1 MNESFDHSLLDHE
14 DEINLL
20 KYLSRF
26 PDFVELGYENLEP
39 QTIANYLQEL
49 SGYFH
54 KFYSKCR
61 VITDDNELTMADLFQ
76 SETQFFIL
84 CLTTL
89 FTLINPIG
97 ITPLLVVMTERFSNE
112 ERINIAKK
120 GSLTAF
126 ITLILFAILGSFIFK
141 FFGITIEA
149 FQIMGG
155 ILFFRNGL
163 KMLDAKVG
171 RSRTTPAEQ
180 EESQESDDI
189 AISPIGIPLIAGPGA
204 ITATMLLS
212 SQTPQIYSYATIGL
226 SIMIV
231 LSFVYIILRNGDVL
245 ISVLGTSI
253 MRIIQRLMGLIL
265 LVIAV
270 QFIINGIVS
279 IITPLI

>member
-1 MNESFDHSLLDHE
+1 M
-14 DEINLL
+14 I
-20 KYLSRF
+20 
-26 PDFVELGYENLEP
+26 DF
-39 QTIANYLQEL
+39 I
-49 SGYFH
+49 H
-54 KFYSKCR
+54 
-61 VITDDNELTMADLFQ
+61 

-97 ITPLLVVMTERFSNE
+97 IAPLLVVMTERFSKD
-112 ERINIAKK
+112 ERVKIAKK
-120 GSLTAF
+120 GSATAL
-126 ITLILFAILGSFIFK
+126 ITLLLFAILGSLIFS

-163 KMLDAKVG
+163 RMLDAKVG

-212 SQTPQIYSYATIGL
+212 SQTPHIYSYLTLGF

-231 LSFVYIILRNGDVL
+231 LTFVYVILRNGDVL
-245 ISVLGTSI
+245 MKVLGTSI

-270 QFIINGIVS
+270 QFVINGTISV
-279 IITPLI
+279 IKPLL

>member
-1 MNESFDHSLLDHE
+1 M
-14 DEINLL
+14 I
-20 KYLSRF
+20 
-26 PDFVELGYENLEP
+26 
-39 QTIANYLQEL
+39 
-49 SGYFH
+49 
-54 KFYSKCR
+54 
-61 VITDDNELTMADLFQ
+61 DLIQ

-97 ITPLLVVMTERFSNE
+97 IAPLLMVMTERFSKDE
-112 ERINIAKK
+112 KVKIAKK
-120 GSLTAF
+120 GSATAL
-126 ITLILFAILGSFIFK
+126 ITLLLFAILGSLIFS
-141 FFGITIEA
+141 FFGITLEA

-163 KMLDAKVG
+163 RMLDAKVG

-212 SQTPQIYSYATIGL
+212 SQTPQIYSYLTLGL

-231 LSFVYIILRNGDVL
+231 LTFVYVILRNSDVL
-245 ISVLGTSI
+245 MKVLGTSI
-253 MRIIQRLMGLIL
+253 MRIIQRLMGLTL
-265 LVIAV
+265 LLIAV
-270 QFIINGIVS
+270 QFVINGTISV
-279 IITPLI
+279 IKPLL

>member
-1 MNESFDHSLLDHE
+1 M
-14 DEINLL
+14 I
-20 KYLSRF
+20 
-26 PDFVELGYENLEP
+26 DF
-39 QTIANYLQEL
+39 I
-49 SGYFH
+49 
-54 KFYSKCR
+54 
-61 VITDDNELTMADLFQ
+61 Q
-76 SETQFFIL
+76 SETQFFIF

-97 ITPLLVVMTERFSNE
+97 IAPLLVVMTERFTKN
-112 ERINIAKK
+112 ERIKIAKK
-120 GSLTAF
+120 GSATAL
-126 ITLILFAILGSFIFK
+126 ITLLLFAILGSLIFS

-163 KMLDAKVG
+163 RMLDAKVG

-212 SQTPQIYSYATIGL
+212 SQTPHIHSYLTIGL
-226 SIMIV
+226 SILIV
-231 LSFVYIILRNGDVL
+231 LAFVYIILRNGDFL
-245 ISVLGTSI
+245 MKVLGTSV

-270 QFIINGIVS
+270 QFVINGTVAVIK
-279 IITPLI
+279 PLF

>member
-1 MNESFDHSLLDHE
+1 M
-14 DEINLL
+14 I
-20 KYLSRF
+20 
-26 PDFVELGYENLEP
+26 DF
-39 QTIANYLQEL
+39 I
-49 SGYFH
+49 
-54 KFYSKCR
+54 
-61 VITDDNELTMADLFQ
+61 Q
-76 SETQFFIL
+76 SETQFFIF

-97 ITPLLVVMTERFSNE
+97 IAPLLVVMTERFTKN
-112 ERINIAKK
+112 ERIKIAKK
-120 GSLTAF
+120 GSATAL
-126 ITLILFAILGSFIFK
+126 ITLLLFAILGSLIFS

-163 KMLDAKVG
+163 RMLDAKVG

-212 SQTPQIYSYATIGL
+212 SQTPHIHSYLTIGL
-226 SIMIV
+226 SILIV
-231 LSFVYIILRNGDVL
+231 LAFVYIILRNGDVL
-245 ISVLGTSI
+245 MKVLGTSV

-270 QFIINGIVS
+270 QFVINGTVS
-279 IITPLI
+279 VIKPLF

>member
-1 MNESFDHSLLDHE
+1 M
-14 DEINLL
+14 I
-20 KYLSRF
+20 
-26 PDFVELGYENLEP
+26 DF
-39 QTIANYLQEL
+39 I
-49 SGYFH
+49 
-54 KFYSKCR
+54 
-61 VITDDNELTMADLFQ
+61 Q

-97 ITPLLVVMTERFSNE
+97 IAPLLMVMTERFSKD
-112 ERINIAKK
+112 ERVKIAKK
-120 GSLTAF
+120 GSATAL
-126 ITLILFAILGSFIFK
+126 ITLLLFAILGSLIFS
-141 FFGITIEA
+141 FFGITLEA

-163 KMLDAKVG
+163 RMLDAKVG

-180 EESQESDDI
+180 EESQESDEI

-212 SQTPQIYSYATIGL
+212 SQTPQVYSYFTLGI

-231 LSFVYIILRNGDVL
+231 LTFVYIILRNGDVL
-245 ISVLGTSI
+245 MRVLGTSI

-270 QFIINGIVS
+270 QFVINGTISV
-279 IITPLI
+279 IKPLL

>member
-1 MNESFDHSLLDHE
+1 M
-14 DEINLL
+14 I
-20 KYLSRF
+20 
-26 PDFVELGYENLEP
+26 
-39 QTIANYLQEL
+39 
-49 SGYFH
+49 
-54 KFYSKCR
+54 
-61 VITDDNELTMADLFQ
+61 DLIQ
-76 SETQFFIL
+76 SETQFFIF

-97 ITPLLVVMTERFSNE
+97 IAPLLVVMTERFNKNE
-112 ERINIAKK
+112 RVNIAKK
-120 GSLTAF
+120 GSVTALM
-126 ITLILFAILGSFIFK
+126 TLLLFAVLGSLIFS

-163 KMLDAKVG
+163 RMLEAKVG

-212 SQTPQIYSYATIGL
+212 SQTPHIHSYVTLGL
-226 SIMIV
+226 SILIV
-231 LSFVYIILRNGDVL
+231 LAFVYIILRNGDVL
-245 ISVLGTSI
+245 MRVLGTSV

-270 QFIINGIVS
+270 QFVINGTVAVIK
-279 IITPLI
+279 PLF

>member
-1 MNESFDHSLLDHE
+1 
-14 DEINLL
+14 
-20 KYLSRF
+20 
-26 PDFVELGYENLEP
+26 
-39 QTIANYLQEL
+39 
-49 SGYFH
+49 
-54 KFYSKCR
+54 
-61 VITDDNELTMADLFQ
+61 
-76 SETQFFIL
+76 
-84 CLTTL
+84 
-89 FTLINPIG
+89 
-97 ITPLLVVMTERFSNE
+97 MTERFSNE

-226 SIMIV
+226 SIIIV

>member
-1 MNESFDHSLLDHE
+1 MV
-14 DEINLL
+14 
-20 KYLSRF
+20 
-26 PDFVELGYENLEP
+26 DF
-39 QTIANYLQEL
+39 I
-49 SGYFH
+49 
-54 KFYSKCR
+54 
-61 VITDDNELTMADLFQ
+61 Q

-97 ITPLLVVMTERFSNE
+97 IAPLLMVMTERFSKDE
-112 ERINIAKK
+112 KVKIARK
-120 GSLTAF
+120 GSATAL
-126 ITLILFAILGSFIFK
+126 ITLLLFAILGSLIFS
-141 FFGITIEA
+141 FFGITLEA

-163 KMLDAKVG
+163 RMLDAKVG

-212 SQTPQIYSYATIGL
+212 SQTPQIYSYLTLGL

-231 LSFVYIILRNGDVL
+231 LTFVYVILRNGDVL
-245 ISVLGTSI
+245 MRVLGTSI

-270 QFIINGIVS
+270 QFVINETISV
-279 IITPLI
+279 IKLFYN

>member
-1 MNESFDHSLLDHE
+1 M
-14 DEINLL
+14 I
-20 KYLSRF
+20 
-26 PDFVELGYENLEP
+26 DF
-39 QTIANYLQEL
+39 I
-49 SGYFH
+49 
-54 KFYSKCR
+54 
-61 VITDDNELTMADLFQ
+61 Q

-97 ITPLLVVMTERFSNE
+97 IAPLLMVMTERFSKDKKVK
-112 ERINIAKK
+112 IAKK
-120 GSLTAF
+120 GSATAL
-126 ITLILFAILGSFIFK
+126 ITLLLFAILGSLIFS
-141 FFGITIEA
+141 FFGITLEA

-163 KMLDAKVG
+163 RMLDAKVG

-212 SQTPQIYSYATIGL
+212 SQTPQIYSYLTLGL

-231 LSFVYIILRNGDVL
+231 LTFVYVILRNGDTL
-245 ISVLGTSI
+245 IRVLGTSI

-270 QFIINGIVS
+270 QFVINGTISV
-279 IITPLI
+279 IKPLLQ

>member
-1 MNESFDHSLLDHE
+1 
-14 DEINLL
+14 
-20 KYLSRF
+20 
-26 PDFVELGYENLEP
+26 
-39 QTIANYLQEL
+39 
-49 SGYFH
+49 
-54 KFYSKCR
+54 
-61 VITDDNELTMADLFQ
+61 MADFIQ